1 MHALSGCAI
10 AKKEKSVPENP
21 TRAQRLSLDRSLKDV
36 WNELAEAAN
45 NDLTAPYLQ
54 KLTLLAQLK
63 IADAVASYTMWL
75 MIMTVVIVLCA
86 AVQTVAAVLTYMRRD
101 LRPAPI

>member
-1 MHALSGCAI
+1 M
-10 AKKEKSVPENP
+10 PENL
-21 TRAQRLSLDRSLKDV
+21 TRAQRLSWDRSLKEI
-36 WNELAEAAN
+36 WNEVAEPAS

-75 MIMTVVIVLCA
+75 MILTGLIVFCT
-86 AVQTVAAVLTYMRRD
+86 AVETAVAVLTY
-101 LRPAPI
+101 LHSPVN